1 MEATTVSGAR
11 LAGSGSGTVSGS
23 GSLTGIGTASYFS
36 GGGAAVRGVTTF
48 GGRET
53 CCTGS

>member
-11 LAGSGSGTVSGS
+11 LAGAGSGTVSGS